1 MAHRLIHLGCAMK
14 RLKHRAL
21 VYHIPHKIRSKSQLE
36 QNNALEQYTL
46 EHRVVRIERGVDQHD
61 IIK

>member
-1 MAHRLIHLGCAMK
+1 MK

-36 QNNALEQYTL
+36 QNNALEQYTKD
-46 EHRVVRIERGVDQHD
+46 HRVVRIELGIDQYN
-61 IIK
+61 IKS